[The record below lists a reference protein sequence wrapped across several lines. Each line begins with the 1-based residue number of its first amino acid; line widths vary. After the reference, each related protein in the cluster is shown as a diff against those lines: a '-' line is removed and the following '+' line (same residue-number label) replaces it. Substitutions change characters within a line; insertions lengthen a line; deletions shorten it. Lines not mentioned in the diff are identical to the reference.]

1 MTETSTL
8 NRSWVI
14 RMGIITIVFL
24 GFGAWGWYDAMIA
37 YPQRGLKVAEFMEKE
52 YLAKA
57 DEQGRLVNTSVPEP
71 ASTWAML
78 RGGGAT
84 NELDQLR
91 FMWLDALSI
100 VNRLSPEYTTIG
112 DPAAR
117 LATLQTQWGSRTSPK
132 RLTRLDIPTQYLI
145 MVSCTTVGLLILLVI
160 FKVSRSKYT
169 FDPSTAT
176 LTMPGN
182 NTVRPADLAEIDRR
196 KWHKYI
202 VFLNIK
208 PDHAGLGGKSI
219 KIDLLRHAKVEQWV
233 LAMEAVAFPENVKPA
248 PSTDQPHAPSESD
261 PTAEPVPN
269 QGN

>member
-8 NRSWVI
+8 NNSWLI
-14 RMGIITIVFL
+14 RMGIITLVFL
-24 GFGAWGWYDAMIA
+24 GFGVWGWYDAMIA
-37 YPQRGLKVAEFMEKE
+37 YPQRGQKVAEFMEKE

-71 ASTWAML
+71 ASTWATL
-78 RGGGAT
+78 RGGGASS
-84 NELDQLR
+84 ELDQLK

-100 VNRLSPEYTTIG
+100 VNRLSPEYTTIA

-117 LATLQTQWGSRTSPK
+117 LASLQAEWKSRTSPK

-145 MVSCTTVGLLILLVI
+145 MVSCTTIGLLILGVI
-160 FKVSRSKYT
+160 LKVSKKKYT
-169 FDPSTAT
+169 FDPATTT
-176 LTMPGN
+176 LTLPGN
-182 NTVRPADLAEIDRR
+182 HIVTPADLAEIDKR

-208 PDHAGLGGKSI
+208 PDHPGLGGKSI

-233 LAMEAVAFPENVKPA
+233 LAMEAVAFPENVQPA
-248 PSTDQPHAPSESD
+248 PSTDAPE
-261 PTAEPVPN
+261 PAPAEPARESSDA
-269 QGN
+269 